1 MSPIRVTPV
10 IGEVRGVAPSPF
22 VGPVNHTVGVEIT
35 PSDFT
40 NDEIDEFGYLKPG
53 IPLTRDG
60 ELITLTPGDGDDP
73 DVLGVLYGV
82 TVEHVKILENNAT
95 ATIAAGTAP
104 VEVAVANIAALNRD
118 AAEDIL
124 GRAYTAAELAA
135 FDAAGS
141 TVKLYY

>member
-22 VGPVNHTVGVEIT
+22 VGPVNHTVGVLVT
-35 PSDFT
+35 PSTFT
-40 NDEIDEFGYLKPG
+40 AAEIDEFGYLKPA
-53 IPLTRDG
+53 IPLGRDG
-60 ELITLTPGDGDDP
+60 TLMGLAD
-73 DVLGVLYGV
+73 VLYGV
-82 TVEHVKILENNAT
+82 TVEHVKILDDNLP
-95 ATIAAGTAP
+95 ATIAAGTTP

-124 GRAYTAAELAA
+124 GRAYTADELAA

-141 TVKLYY
+141 TVKLYF